1 MPKNDRVREMIAES
15 SRAVADM
22 ADSMAQGI
30 GLAAAMLIEAF
41 AAGRSVLVC
50 GNGGS
55 AADAQHIAGELAGHF
70 RRDRRALPCIAI
82 STDTSVMTAIA
93 NDYSYETV
101 FARQV
106 EALGRRGDVL
116 WAISTSGNSANVL
129 AAARA
134 ARERGMKVLG
144 MTGQGGGKLGELAD
158 VCLQVPLKR
167 TDLVQLCHQAAY
179 HILCEFIDETFV
191 GK

>member
-1 MPKNDRVREMIAES
+1 MTQTDKVREMIAES
-15 SRAVADM
+15 SRAVAAM
-22 ADSMAQGI
+22 ADSMTPSI
-30 GLAAAMLIEAF
+30 DLAAAMLIEAF
-41 AAGRSVLVC
+41 AAGHSVLIC

-70 RRDRRALPCIAI
+70 RRDRMALPCIAI

-93 NDYSYETV
+93 NDYSYETM

-106 EALGRRGDVL
+106 EALGRPGDVL
-116 WAISTSGNSANVL
+116 WAISTSGTSANVL
-129 AAARA
+129 AAARVA
-134 ARERGMKVLG
+134 KQRGMKVLG

-158 VCLQVPLKR
+158 VCLQAPVQR

>member
-1 MPKNDRVREMIAES
+1 MAKSARVREMIAES
-15 SRAVADM
+15 SRAVAGM
-22 ADSMAQGI
+22 ADSMAEGI
-30 GLAAAMLIEAF
+30 CLAAAMLIEAF
-41 AAGRSVLVC
+41 AADRSVLIC

-93 NDYSYETV
+93 NDYSYETM

-116 WAISTSGNSANVL
+116 WAISTSGNSANIL
-129 AAARA
+129 AAARV

-158 VCLQVPLKR
+158 VCLQAPVKR